1 MSELCLVLNLGSSS
15 FKAALVDP
23 TGAFPWQKSRSL
35 ESSDNLEQVLDDWL
49 APELEPFRD
58 HIELIAHRV
67 VHGGEQFTAPTL
79 LEPNVEATLQE
90 LIPAAA
96 V

>member
-35 ESSDNLEQVLDDWL
+35 ESSDNLE
-49 APELEPFRD
+49 
-58 HIELIAHRV
+58 LIARSL
-67 VHGGEQFTAPTL
+67 FT
-79 LEPNVEATLQE
+79 EENSSRLQ
-90 LIPAAA
+90 P
-96 V
+96 

>member
-35 ESSDNLEQVLDDWL
+35 ESSDNLEQVPLW
-49 APELEPFRD
+49 PPF
-58 HIELIAHRV
+58 
-67 VHGGEQFTAPTL
+67 
-79 LEPNVEATLQE
+79 EAG
-90 LIPAAA
+90 AASTPPWDSLHWKGW
-96 V
+96 